1 MSDASVRMPFRPLF
15 CYSIG
20 NVTLTAIYGY
30 LGAFLLKYYSDHVH
44 LDPAWIGWAF
54 LVRSIVD
61 AAVDPLI
68 GFWSDRSRFSQGRR
82 RPFFLIGTFPAALL
96 FYWMMTPP
104 SGSQFLIFIY
114 LTATSTMMVC
124 FLSLMGISHLAL
136 GFELTTDYDER
147 TRLFGYK
154 NLVENLTTLV
164 ATFSVPL
171 ALLLSGYSVAGHEL
185 SRADCYCLAAAAL
198 AMLSVIAALIA
209 YFGTSEKPSHTS
221 DQTFRFVDGVIAI
234 LRNRAFLI
242 LLSVFVLMTIAD
254 RVTSAELFIV
264 LEHFHGLKEEDSLAL
279 LVSLFAGAL
288 ISVWPWVWL
297 AQRHGKDVILRIAIA
312 LWPLTCI
319 AFVARQWTMAVL
331 CGVTFAMGVFGTGM
345 ITILGAIVPDVL
357 EYDRDRTNQRREG
370 MYVSIGNL
378 VYQIA
383 MGVGFLIAGQTLH
396 AIGFRGESDASPDL
410 VIGLRVTYAVVPT
423 FLALGA
429 SLALAYFPLS
439 KRTYQELVDCRE
451 SQVVFAAIAGPVAT
465 KVR

>member
-1 MSDASVRMPFRPLF
+1 MNDSVRLPFRPLF

-54 LVRSIVD
+54 LVRSVVD

-82 RPFFLIGTFPAALL
+82 RPFFLIGSIPAALL

-104 SGSQFLIFIY
+104 DGSQFLIFIY
-114 LTATSTMMVC
+114 LTVTSTLMVC

-171 ALLLSGYSVAGHEL
+171 ALLLSGYSLAGHEL

-198 AMLSVIAALIA
+198 AVLSVVAALVA
-209 YFGTSEKPSHTS
+209 YFGTSERPTPS
-221 DQTFRFVDGVIAI
+221 DQQTFRFVDGVVAI
-234 LRNRAFLI
+234 IQNRAFLI
-242 LLSVFVLMTIAD
+242 LLGVFVLMTIAD

-279 LVSLFAGAL
+279 LVGLFAGAL

-297 AQRHGKDVILRIAIA
+297 AQRYGKDIILRLAIA
-312 LWPLTCI
+312 LWPITCI
-319 AFVARQWTMAVL
+319 AFVARQWTMVEL
-331 CGVTFAMGVFGTGM
+331 CAITFGMGVFGTGM

-357 EYDRDRTNQRREG
+357 EYDRHHTSQRREG

-396 AIGFRGESDASPDL
+396 AIGYRGESEVSPNL
-410 VIGLRVTYAVVPT
+410 VLGLRVTYAAVPT
-423 FLALGA
+423 VLAMGA
-429 SLALAYFPLS
+429 SLALVYFPIS
-439 KRTYQELVDCRE
+439 KRSYQELVECRE
-451 SQVVFAAIAGPVAT
+451 SHVSLAPIASTANPEI
-465 KVR
+465 R